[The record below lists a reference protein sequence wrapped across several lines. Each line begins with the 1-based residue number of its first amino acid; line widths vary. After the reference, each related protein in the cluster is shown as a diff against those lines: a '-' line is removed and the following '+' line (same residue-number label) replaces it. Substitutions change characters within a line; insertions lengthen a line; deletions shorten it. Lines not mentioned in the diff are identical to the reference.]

1 MTWMP
6 TWQHILEVRIGT
18 CVESWVEQKAIPDS
32 QHKSHKHI
40 CMNNQDPT
48 LMIND
53 CIFMVY
59 GGSQVG
65 TLPPCW
71 GFASTSGTWDLGLGT
86 PCELAYRAYYSSMA
100 VAAPLWLMIN

>member
-1 MTWMP
+1 MELGPTTSHGVPSCQVPSMTWIP

-18 CVESWVEQKAIPDS
+18 CVESWVERKARPDS

-53 CIFMVY
+53 RILMVY
-59 GGSQVG
+59 GGLQVG

-71 GFASTSGTWDLGLGT
+71 GFANTSGTWDLG
-86 PCELAYRAYYSSMA
+86 PH
-100 VAAPLWLMIN
+100 VNWP